1 VTTVLFVRLS
11 AMGDL
16 VHGLGAVAALHAVR
30 PEWRL
35 VFATQAEFAPLLR
48 SLPGIAAVVGFDR
61 AGGLPALLALRRALR
76 REACDV
82 ALDLQGNWKSAL
94 VAFLSAARRCIGMA
108 ARWRQASASRLL
120 LHETIDA
127 EGTPHPARA
136 AWELVRRLAPEAPFL
151 RPELRATPD
160 ELAAE
165 AAALRSLGIDVG
177 RPFTVVVVTDRRDPR
192 ALSPAMVAAL
202 CDPANGPAVA
212 VYGPAEVGLPPVES
226 VPCLR
231 HGLGEVRRLI
241 ALGSLVAAAGGSVV
255 GPDQG
260 ATHVLAA
267 AGARCRVVFGAQD
280 PRRTAPVAAEALV
293 HPEPP
298 ACAPC
303 RRRSCRHPAG
313 AVCME
318 FPLAAA
324 RVVQV
329 ELPPAGPS
337 FVSRPGA

>member
-1 VTTVLFVRLS
+1 MQSVLLVRLS

-16 VHGLGAVAALHAVR
+16 VHALGAVAALHAVR
-30 PEWRL
+30 PAWRL
-35 VFATQAEFAPLLR
+35 VFATQTEFAPLLR
-48 SLPGIAAVVGFDR
+48 PVPGIAAVVEFDR

-76 REACDV
+76 RHACDV

-94 VAFLSAARRCIGMA
+94 VARLSGARRCVGMA
-108 ARWRQASASRLL
+108 GRWRQAPASRVL

-151 RPELRATPD
+151 RPELQATPD

-165 AAALRSLGIDVG
+165 AAALRALGVDAR
-177 RPFTVVVVTDRRDPR
+177 RPFTVVVVTDQRDPR
-192 ALSPAMVAAL
+192 ALPAAMVAAA

-212 VYGPAEVGLPPVES
+212 VYGPVEAG
-226 VPCLR
+226 VPSLAGVACLR
-231 HGLGEVRRLI
+231 HGPGEVRRLV
-241 ALGSLVAAAGGSVV
+241 ALGSLVASSGGRVI

-267 AGARCRVVFGAQD
+267 AGAPCQVVFGSQD
-280 PRRTAPVAAEALV
+280 PRRTAPVGAEPLV
-293 HPEPP
+293 HPQPP

-303 RRRSCRHPAG
+303 RRRRCRNPAG

-324 RVVQV
+324 RVVD
-329 ELPPAGPS
+329 LGWPS
-337 FVSRPGA
+337 GG